1 MDTIRVGHISAIN
14 YSAGTARVVYT
25 DRDEEVTQEIP
36 FLDSEYK
43 MPEIGALVA
52 VAHLSNGSAVGII
65 LGRPWSDKHKP
76 PESGTA
82 LYRKDLGQAAGDAVI
97 KYDGKTLTISTTGG
111 LMLSD
116 GECSTTLKSLLDRI
130 KALEAKP

>member
-1 MDTIRVGHISAIN
+1 MDTIRVGRISAIN

-76 PESGTA
+76 PESGAA
-82 LYRKDLGQAAGDAVI
+82 LYRKDLGQTAGDAVI
-97 KYDGKTLTISTTGG
+97 KYDGKTLTISTTGDIAITAAG
-111 LMLSD
+111 TVKVN
-116 GECSTTLKSLLDRI
+116 GQRI
-130 KALEAKP
+130 NLN

>member
-1 MDTIRVGHISAIN
+1 MDTIRVGRISAIN
-14 YSAGTARVVYT
+14 YSAGTARVVYA
-25 DRDEEVTQEIP
+25 DRDAEVTQEIP

-76 PESGTA
+76 PESGAA
-82 LYRKDLGQAAGDAVI
+82 LYRKDLGPSPGDAVI
-97 KYDGKTLTISTTGG
+97 KYDGKTLTISTTGDIAITASG
-111 LMLSD
+111 TVTVN
-116 GECSTTLKSLLDRI
+116 GQRI
-130 KALEAKP
+130 NLN

>member
-1 MDTIRVGHISAIN
+1 MDTIRVGRISAIN
-14 YSAGTARVVYT
+14 YNAGTARVVYA
-25 DRDEEVTQEIP
+25 DRDAEVTQEIS

-76 PESGTA
+76 PESGAA
-82 LYRKDLGQAAGDAVI
+82 LYRKDLGQTAGDAVI
-97 KYDGKTLTISTTGG
+97 KYDGTTLTISTAGDIAITARGTVKVNG
-111 LMLSD
+111 QTINLN
-116 GECSTTLKSLLDRI
+116 
-130 KALEAKP
+130 